1 MPIEPDGKMTGIP
14 WSIAVETDEPKTR
27 TTMSPT
33 QARGVAAHLVNMA
46 NEAEGKPN
54 YRVALKNRWKPGGAR
69 DAENRLIGFG
79 LGAALLAAVNAISEG
94 DPVYW
99 VLFALTTAASGV
111 LYWMRRD
118 GDAKDLNDEF
128 REKVHGTTIDQSS
141 GVLPWDV
148 R

>member
-1 MPIEPDGKMTGIP
+1 MPIDEHGQITGVFGIT
-14 WSIAVETDEPKTR
+14 VETDEPKTKS
-27 TTMSPT
+27 TMSPT

-46 NEAEGKPN
+46 NDAEGKPN
-54 YRVALKNRWKPGGAR
+54 YRVALKKRWKPGGVR
-69 DAENRLIGFG
+69 DSENRLIGFG
-79 LGAALLAAVNAISEG
+79 LGIALFSGLNGIDSG
-94 DPVYW
+94 DPVHW
-99 VLFALTTAASGV
+99 VLFASLLVATGM